1 MRVPRAHGS
10 LGELAVRRRVGGQGE
25 SWRSG
30 GEFPLSFD
38 SHESFGE
45 IEVGEK
51 LLFVFLIKQNTE
63 KHL

>member
-1 MRVPRAHGS
+1 MVVW
-10 LGELAVRRRVGGQGE
+10 EI
-25 SWRSG
+25 WRSG